1 MQTPERLR
9 VVIDTNTALDF
20 LVFADPGVA
29 TLSDAVVSGAAQWL
43 ACSRMRD
50 ELRRVLDYP
59 LVAKRRVARGL
70 EVEQVMQ
77 RFDALTTLVAPAAKA
92 PYTCKDPDDQ
102 VFIDL
107 AVAHRAT
114 LYSKDHAVLAMR
126 SRLAKL
132 DVPVIKPAG

>member
-1 MQTPERLR
+1 
-9 VVIDTNTALDF
+9 
-20 LVFADPGVA
+20 
-29 TLSDAVVSGAAQWL
+29 
-43 ACSRMRD
+43 MRD

-77 RFDALTTLVAPAAKA
+77 RFDTLTTFVAPAAKA

-132 DVPVIKPAG
+132 DVSVIKPAG